1 MKLIDIINEEKFTV
15 KNEENVSQE
24 ELNRY
29 VKKLKLIYKALK
41 TGVIKIEEDDTIKKY
56 SYVLNDIHKIIAN
69 YTYGTRMIITP
80 DGLIKD
86 GLAKHN
92 FKLYEIQSN
101 GEKVFIDKEVIANMF
116 LYTKVWNKIVYK
128 FQGLNVAL
136 R

>member
-24 ELNRY
+24 ELNKY
-29 VKKLKLIYKALK
+29 VKKLKLIYKTLK

-56 SYVLNDIHKIIAN
+56 SYVLNDIYAIIAN
-69 YTYGTRMIITP
+69 YTNGTRMIITP

-86 GLAKHN
+86 ALAKHK
-92 FKLYEIQSN
+92 FKLYEVQSN
-101 GEKVFIDKEVIANMF
+101 GEKVFIDKEVIANWF
-116 LYTKVWNKIVYK
+116 LYTKVWNKIAYK